1 MCACLGRVF
10 AHVNSDAR
18 IWSCI
23 DKTQDGGDH
32 LVQRDR
38 RPDLVIGRSS
48 QQGLNILDV
57 IDNAAELFW
66 CLAAGVAGSGRQ
78 PPHQHLER
86 SAQQDDVVELRMELR
101 LVLLT
106 ARDEQNVGVLCGQE
120 CLDGV
125 FGRGEAQPMRSAS
138 ETMIPSG
145 PRT

>member
-1 MCACLGRVF
+1 MDVT
-10 AHVNSDAR
+10 AR
-18 IWSCI
+18 CVWLRTNE
-23 DKTQDGGDH
+23 TQDGHHH
-32 LVQRDR
+32 LVQRHGG
-38 RPDLVIGRSS
+38 PDLVIGRSP
-48 QQGLNILDV
+48 QHRLNGLNVATD
-57 IDNAAELFW
+57 AGELAGCF
-66 CLAAGVAGSGRQ
+66 AVGVAGSGRQ